1 MPAELAPDRTI
12 RMMNPLSYVSS
23 PGCCTHWRI
32 RYGSY
37 DRDTSLAI
45 PAILALS
52 LANAG
57 KDVDFRYPW
66 GLPQAETTI
75 CLSSSAG

>member
-1 MPAELAPDRTI
+1 
-12 RMMNPLSYVSS
+12 MNPLSYVAS
-23 PGCCTHWRI
+23 PGCCEHWRI
-32 RYGSY
+32 RHGSY

-66 GLPQAETTI
+66 GLPHSGDYDLPELFSWI
-75 CLSSSAG
+75 DGLCLNGR